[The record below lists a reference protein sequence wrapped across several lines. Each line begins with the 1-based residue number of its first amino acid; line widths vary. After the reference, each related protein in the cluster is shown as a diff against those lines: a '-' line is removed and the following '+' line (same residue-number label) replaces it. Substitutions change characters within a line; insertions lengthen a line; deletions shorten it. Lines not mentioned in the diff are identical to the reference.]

1 MTSFLAM
8 GGYGAYV
15 WPALGLVAMALVALL
30 VASLRAVRTSEDE
43 LKRLEGD
50 SPRRRRTP

>member
-1 MTSFLAM
+1 MTDFLAM

-15 WPALGLVAMALVALL
+15 WPALGLVAVALVALL
-30 VASLRAVRTSEDE
+30 AASLRAVRVSEDN

-50 SPRRRRTP
+50 SPRRRRDP